1 MWWLVPL
8 TLPIIY
14 YAGKQIFSEDENN
27 VINKY
32 SIIKNLAINDL
43 TDHVNHLRLYESI
56 ELRWRTE
63 IINH

>member
-1 MWWLVPL
+1 ME
-8 TLPIIY
+8 TL
-14 YAGKQIFSEDENN
+14 
-27 VINKY
+27 INKY